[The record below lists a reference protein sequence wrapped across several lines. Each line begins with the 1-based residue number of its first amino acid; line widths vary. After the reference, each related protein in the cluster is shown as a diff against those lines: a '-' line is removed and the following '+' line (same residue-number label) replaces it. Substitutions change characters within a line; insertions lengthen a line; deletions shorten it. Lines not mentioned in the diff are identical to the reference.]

1 MPDDEFKITYT
12 VAIVSDT
19 EALVIDLDGTTIVQM
34 EGKGA
39 AQEATSFAK
48 ALHLAFMA
56 GMKAEREDKAYLT
69 N

>member
-1 MPDDEFKITYT
+1 MDTNLLVTYT

-19 EALVIDLDGTTIVQM
+19 EALVIDPGGTTIVQM